1 MTALAT
7 LTLYENLFTGQEKC
21 MLFALT
27 SVSIK
32 QVEFKENVRAF
43 PRKRKLSVKTS
54 CPNEV
59 GVFVKQGLTVV

>member
-32 QVEFKENVRAF
+32 QVEFRENVRAF
-43 PRKRKLSVKTS
+43 PRKKKTVCKNELS
-54 CPNEV
+54 NEV